1 MDNQDCIGKLL
12 RATVN
17 WVSNIIWDC
26 SGFPQFRYM
35 IGPENSCHFDY
46 QSDSKLKPSATWL
59 LAFPALQVV
68 CFSFVFFFYYEGGFL
83 AIIGCWKRSIP
94 VHQNQ
99 TKLKSFWKATQ
110 GSTPDNSKGLG
121 AFLLNISPVGFF
133 SLRNEDLKR
142 IKQASRQL
150 SKEKQTLIYGQT
162 ERRTKTNPANK
173 R

>member
-35 IGPENSCHFDY
+35 IGPENSRHFDY

-59 LAFPALQVV
+59 LAFPFRLFV
-68 CFSFVFFFYYEGGFL
+68 FVFFVFYYEGGFL
-83 AIIGCWKRSIP
+83 AMIGCWNCCWNRSIP

-99 TKLKSFWKATQ
+99 TKLKSFWKAAL

-121 AFLLNISPVGFF
+121 ALLLNISPVGFF
-133 SLRNEDLKR
+133 SLWNEDLKR
-142 IKQASRQL
+142 IKQASRHL
-150 SKEKQTLIYGQT
+150 SEEKRTLIYGQT
-162 ERRTKTNPANK
+162 ERRTQTN
-173 R
+173 